1 MIPLAAAL
9 AVGLVGWWAQTTVE
23 RALKQRLAAEFET
36 IVDADVTALTVWLE
50 GQAQGAAQLAAIPEV
65 RSAVLSLVEVAREPD
80 ATPSVLSA
88 APELALLRRL
98 IGGIDQSHPERGF
111 VVLDPTGRVIGADFD
126 YVIGRSLASREA
138 AKLTEVLRG
147 TPTILGPIPFPSP
160 VYDSASGFESP
171 AMFIATAVLD
181 DAGRGRAVL
190 ARRLSPGGDF
200 TRILQVARFGESGE
214 TFAFNDDG
222 VIISELRNLAGLRR
236 VNLLPDDPHAQ
247 AVLTLTLKDPGGNLA
262 EGFEPTVPR
271 AAMPLTRMAGDAIA
285 GRGGVDVDGYRD
297 VRGVPVVGA
306 WRWLP
311 QYDFGVAAE
320 ADAREAFR
328 ALFIV
333 RRAFWSLVALLV
345 LGALGGLV
353 YSRLFH
359 NLQRRV
365 EQAEKLGQYTLE
377 EKIGE
382 GGMGTVYRASHAML
396 ARPTA
401 IKLLRSGETTPQLL
415 ARFEREVQLTS
426 QLTNPNTIAIYDYG
440 RTPDGVFYYAMEF
453 LEGVTLENLI
463 EIDGPQPEGR
473 VVHILRQV
481 AASLAE
487 AHEIGLIHRDIKP
500 ANIMLL
506 QRGGAYDVVK
516 VLDFG
521 LVREVHQSHDEMLTA
536 VNTIPGTPHFLSPES
551 IESPEA
557 VGPQADIYALGAV
570 AYHLVTGTHVFE
582 GQSVIQLMT
591 RHVNDAPEPPS
602 DRLGRS
608 IDPALAT
615 LILRMLAK
623 DPNDRPANG
632 RELLAELSNGFLPE
646 SRNWTEA
653 DAKRWWDTKSAPC
666 RAAECADDES
676 YEGALEVDLGD
687 RVSVA

>member
-1 MIPLAAAL
+1 
-9 AVGLVGWWAQTTVE
+9 
-23 RALKQRLAAEFET
+23 
-36 IVDADVTALTVWLE
+36 
-50 GQAQGAAQLAAIPEV
+50 
-65 RSAVLSLVEVAREPD
+65 
-80 ATPSVLSA
+80 
-88 APELALLRRL
+88 
-98 IGGIDQSHPERGF
+98 
-111 VVLDPTGRVIGADFD
+111 
-126 YVIGRSLASREA
+126 
-138 AKLTEVLRG
+138 
-147 TPTILGPIPFPSP
+147 
-160 VYDSASGFESP
+160 
-171 AMFIATAVLD
+171 MFIATAVLD
-181 DAGRGRAVL
+181 EAGRGSAVL
-190 ARRLSPGGDF
+190 ARRLSPGEDF
-200 TRILQVARFGESGE
+200 TRILQVARFGKSGE
-214 TFAFNDDG
+214 TYAFNADG
-222 VIISELRNLAGLRR
+222 IVISELRHLAGLRR

-247 AVLTLTLKDPGGNLA
+247 AVLTLALRDPGGNLA

-285 GRGGVDVDGYRD
+285 GRSGVDVDGYRD
-297 VRGVPVVGA
+297 VRGVSVVGA
-306 WRWLP
+306 WRWLH
-311 QYDFGVAAE
+311 QYDCGVAAE
-320 ADAREAFR
+320 ADASEAFQG
-328 ALFIV
+328 LFIV
-333 RRAFWSLVALLV
+333 RRAFWSLVGLLV

-440 RTPDGVFYYAMEF
+440 RTPSGVFYYAMEF
-453 LEGVTLENLI
+453 LEGVTLDNLI

-473 VVHILRQV
+473 VVHILKQV
-481 AASLAE
+481 AGSLAE

-500 ANIMLL
+500 ANIMVL

-521 LVREVHQSHDEMLTA
+521 LVREIHQSHDEMLTA

-551 IESPEA
+551 IESPETVDA
-557 VGPQADIYALGAV
+557 RADIYALGAV
-570 AYHLVTGTHVFE
+570 AYHLVTGTYLFE

-591 RHVNDAPEPPS
+591 RHVNEAPELPS
-602 DRLGRS
+602 ERLGHPV
-608 IDPALAT
+608 DPALER

-632 RELLAELSNGFLPE
+632 RELLKLLSDGFLPE
-646 SRNWTEA
+646 TSTWTEA
-653 DAKRWWDTKSAPC
+653 DAKLWWDTRSAPC
-666 RAAECADDES
+666 REAECADDES
-676 YEGALEVDLGD
+676 FEGALEVDLED

>member
-1 MIPLAAAL
+1 
-9 AVGLVGWWAQTTVE
+9 
-23 RALKQRLAAEFET
+23 
-36 IVDADVTALTVWLE
+36 LE

-65 RSAVLSLVEVAREPD
+65 RAAVLALDDVAWERNATPAVLSL
-80 ATPSVLSA
+80 T
-88 APELALLRRL
+88 PELATLRRL
-98 IGGIDQSHPERGF
+98 IGGTDQGHPERGF
-111 VVLDPTGRVIGADFD
+111 VVLDRTGRVIGADFD
-126 YVIGRSLASREA
+126 YVIGRSLAPREA
-138 AKLTEVLRG
+138 AKLTGVLRG
-147 TPTILGPIPFPSP
+147 TPTVLGPIPFPSP
-160 VYDSASGFESP
+160 VYDSASGFEFP

-181 DAGRGRAVL
+181 EAGRGSAVL
-190 ARRLSPGGDF
+190 ARRVSPGGDF

-214 TFAFNDDG
+214 TFAFNANG
-222 VIISELRNLAGLRR
+222 IIISELRHLAGLRR

-247 AVLTLTLKDPGGNLA
+247 AVLTLALRDPGGNLA
-262 EGFEPTVPR
+262 EGFEPTIPR

-285 GRGGVDVDGYRD
+285 GRSGVDVDGYRD
-297 VRGVPVVGA
+297 VRGVSVVGA

-320 ADAREAFR
+320 ADASEAFR

-345 LGALGGLV
+345 LGAFGGLV

-365 EQAEKLGQYTLE
+365 EQAERLGQYTLE

-453 LEGVTLENLI
+453 LEGVTLDNLI

-521 LVREVHQSHDEMLTA
+521 LVREVHQSQDEMLTA

-551 IESPEA
+551 IESPDS
-557 VGPQADIYALGAV
+557 VGAQADIYALGAV
-570 AYHLVTGTHVFE
+570 AYHLVTGAFVFD

-591 RHVNDAPEPPS
+591 RHVNEAPEPPS
-602 DRLGRS
+602 ERLGRP
-608 IDPALAT
+608 IDPALEQ

-623 DPNDRPANG
+623 DPNHRPANG
-632 RELLAELSNGFLPE
+632 RELLAALSNGFLPDT
-646 SRNWTEA
+646 RIWTET
-653 DAKRWWDTKSAPC
+653 DAKLWWDTKSAPC